1 MNRPMMCR
9 SCKKLMGV
17 ADNCPWCGTAR
28 PGKTSE
34 FFSRFAPNL
43 LSPHMSVGEIIIKIS
58 IAFFIV
64 ELLAVLLLGGFSA
77 FIKSIWSVPGGVIDL
92 LGASSPELFNG
103 RWWGPLT
110 ASWLHGGGL
119 HILFNMMAVR
129 QITDFIEQTT
139 TRSFTWTAYIL
150 TGAGGFA
157 LSALAGHF
165 SCGASASIFGLIGL
179 GMAIAFLLGNGA
191 DDPMFKALLS
201 WAAMGLLFG
210 FLFPGIDNTAH
221 LGGLLTGGI
230 LGLIW
235 STWRS
240 KKWFHWVLPKL
251 VVGLWGLTIIGFL
264 YSILNKLQI
273 I

>member
-1 MNRPMMCR
+1 
-9 SCKKLMGV
+9 MGV
-17 ADNCPWCGTAR
+17 ADHCPWCGSPR
-28 PGKTSE
+28 PGKASE
-34 FFSRFAPNL
+34 FFSR
-43 LSPHMSVGEIIIKIS
+43 LSPDLLRANQSVGEIIIKIT
-58 IAFFIV
+58 IAMFV
-64 ELLAVLLLGGFSA
+64 VQLLAALLLGGFGF

-103 RWWGPLT
+103 RWWGPFT
-110 ASWLHGGGL
+110 ATWLHGGGL
-119 HILFNMMAVR
+119 HILFNMMAIR
-129 QITDFIEQTT
+129 QIADFIEQTT
-139 TRSFTWTAYIL
+139 TRSFTWLAYIL
-150 TGAGGFA
+150 TGVGGFT

-179 GMAIAFLLGNGA
+179 GMAIAFLLGNGT

-221 LGGLLTGGI
+221 LGGLLTGGV

-235 STWRS
+235 SPMRS
-240 KKWFHWVLPKL
+240 KKRFHWMLPKL

-264 YSILNKLQI
+264 YSILSRLQI